1 MDFYTR
7 IQLCTLNKQLKLST
21 LDEYGRFFYNFL
33 LFIKALMLSELIAAS
48 YAPRFLKLNI
58 KRRVFLT

>member
-48 YAPRFLKLNI
+48 YAPRVLKLND
-58 KRRVFLT
+58 